1 MRPAQGSMFLCS
13 LKMTMDKKGLLQLSG
28 PDKVTISLFSL
39 GDPQRGLMLLLSDTQ
54 HFSNNI
60 KGDLGMMPLALKK
73 KNKNTPV
80 TGHRLCHSLLPIF
93 LTVLNLPF
101 ISGRFYQD
109 IIWDPPIEPDNTK
122 RTVRVQGVDY
132 PATR

>member
-1 MRPAQGSMFLCS
+1 MRPAQGSIFLCS

-73 KNKNTPV
+73 KKQKHTCDWAQAVPL
-80 TGHRLCHSLLPIF
+80 TSAHLPHC
-93 LTVLNLPF
+93 P
-101 ISGRFYQD
+101 
-109 IIWDPPIEPDNTK
+109 
-122 RTVRVQGVDY
+122 
-132 PATR
+132 